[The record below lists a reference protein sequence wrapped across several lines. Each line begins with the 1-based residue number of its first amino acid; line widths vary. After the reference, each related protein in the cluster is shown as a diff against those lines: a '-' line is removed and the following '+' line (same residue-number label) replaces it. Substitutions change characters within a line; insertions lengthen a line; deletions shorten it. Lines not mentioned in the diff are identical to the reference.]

1 VCVWE
6 LIDSNK
12 LGIYI
17 YFGPLFFF
25 PPFLT
30 SAALTQTHIYFSL
43 SLSRVVFYSF
53 FCGGYNTYSGMQIVG
68 CWLTAARLDWWVRGP
83 WKDKGF
89 SDGHIVVARK
99 ILMALLSGERERERA
114 GERKERKGNH
124 CGIKR
129 NIGLG
134 NSAISCT
141 K

>member
-1 VCVWE
+1 MPSDRGFSPRSGESFYPLSWRRKMISFPPSIIPCNLSGSCYSFGSCVCVWE

-17 YFGPLFFF
+17 YFGPLSLSFF

-68 CWLTAARLDWWVRGP
+68 WWLTAARLDWWVRGP
-83 WKDKGF
+83 WKDKG
-89 SDGHIVVARK
+89 V
-99 ILMALLSGERERERA
+99 
-114 GERKERKGNH
+114 
-124 CGIKR
+124 
-129 NIGLG
+129 
-134 NSAISCT
+134 
-141 K
+141 